1 MDAKQPEAL
10 RLADELDTEHVYG
23 VRQGVVKPAAAEL
36 RRLHAVNAELV
47 EQVRIS
53 IGNVRSL
60 GPSGALDGIPYAPYL
75 IWLAKLVDVYT
86 KATATQSTQAA
97 A

>member
-1 MDAKQPEAL
+1 MDAKQPEAQ
-10 RLADELDTEHVYG
+10 RLAQSWDEYAAGDEYQRHAEDTVI
-23 VRQGVVKPAAAEL
+23 EL